1 MNAWAVGSTGT
12 KTGATIVSRDKVTEE
27 GGVKRRFRL
36 RRMVGGDRDGDGDG
50 EEAAHD
56 VLEEADM
63 SAVIACCL

>member
-1 MNAWAVGSTGT
+1 MNAWAVGSTGM
-12 KTGATIVSRDKVTEE
+12 KTGATIVSRDKVIEE

-36 RRMVGGDRDGDGDG
+36 RRMVGGDGDGDG

>member
-1 MNAWAVGSTGT
+1 MA
-12 KTGATIVSRDKVTEE
+12 GAAIASRGKVIEE

-36 RRMVGGDRDGDGDG
+36 RRMVGGDGDGDGDGDG

>member
-1 MNAWAVGSTGT
+1 M
-12 KTGATIVSRDKVTEE
+12 TGAAIASREKVTEE

-36 RRMVGGDRDGDGDG
+36 RRMVGGDGDDDG

>member
-1 MNAWAVGSTGT
+1 MA
-12 KTGATIVSRDKVTEE
+12 GAAIASREKVTEE

-36 RRMVGGDRDGDGDG
+36 RRMVGGDGDG

>member
-1 MNAWAVGSTGT
+1 MNAWAMGSTGT
-12 KTGATIVSRDKVTEE
+12 MAGAAIASREKVTEE

-36 RRMVGGDRDGDGDG
+36 RRMVGGDGDGDG